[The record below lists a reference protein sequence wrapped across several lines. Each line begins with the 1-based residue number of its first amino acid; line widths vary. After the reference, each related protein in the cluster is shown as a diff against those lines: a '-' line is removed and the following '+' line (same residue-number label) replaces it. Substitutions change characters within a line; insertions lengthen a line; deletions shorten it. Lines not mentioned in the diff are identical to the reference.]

1 MRKEKEE
8 AEKTMRCLIKIL
20 YAPIST
26 EKKVKL
32 LRILR
37 DKGPYCSELKKLFK
51 NKKADTPGVIN
62 WLSTPLVR
70 N

>member
-51 NKKADTPGVIN
+51 KYF
-62 WLSTPLVR
+62 
-70 N
+70 